1 MTDKNSHIPT
11 EEIEQDIK
19 DTQNEIDDYQD
30 EKDILMRNPQDN
42 RARIYSLEGKI
53 SKREDFINNL
63 NKLLEQR
70 NK

>member
-42 RARIYSLEGKI
+42 RARIYLLEGKI